1 MILFMVLTRLATNQP
16 VLSTIG
22 ASFGMLAEG
31 RVCMPDTTKIVP
43 RSPRAKLSQPV
54 RVRPYDPHDPEEVC
68 VTENLSRKGFYF
80 ETSLSH
86 YFSGMCVAVTRNFVP
101 GDLMNREEGA
111 EVVRVERLKNGKWGV
126 AIRVL
131 ISSPVL

>member
-1 MILFMVLTRLATNQP
+1 MQE
-16 VLSTIG
+16 TIK
-22 ASFGMLAEG
+22 
-31 RVCMPDTTKIVP
+31 PIP

-101 GDLMNREEGA
+101 GDPMNREEGA